1 MLRSASLQVRAA
13 ITHQEPKSAA
23 TLQQSMRQRQVNH
36 VVLHHNR
43 KKFTA
48 LLPNVHCKTPI
59 LRIVPRCV
67 RMSYL
72 LCYRTVLR
80 HACQHLQ
87 SAKVISVKRCR
98 TARKIRTSARSQ
110 VKGEVEQASPIG
122 FGGQASPIGFASLF
136 MISAVRSYSQTG
148 LLCGR
153 RRNLFCFAFVRLML
167 WNQRWRLLYMMIR
180 FLRAATE
187 YAIFWDISFPS
198 KITH

>member
-98 TARKIRTSARSQ
+98 TARKIRTSARCH
-110 VKGEVEQASPIG
+110 
-122 FGGQASPIGFASLF
+122 QASPIGFASLF
-136 MISAVRSYSQTG
+136 MISAVRSYSQTR